1 MKALAD
7 HIHSL
12 GLKAGLYTS
21 PGPLTCAEFTGS
33 YQHEAVDAR
42 RFADWGFDFLK
53 YDYCSY
59 HSIISQKRKLT
70 PKDYEVPYARMGG
83 LLKNQSRD
91 IVFNLCEY
99 GEGDV
104 WSWVDAAGGNSWR
117 TTGDLGMEL
126 ATSLPGFLQYRS
138 RKCQARR
145 VRRARVMERPGL
157 HLAGLHRKRQGFHSA
172 CQVTDLT
179 PDEQYSYMSM

>member
-33 YQHEAVDAR
+33 YQHEAADAR

-59 HSIISQKRKLT
+59 PSIISPRRKLT

-126 ATSLPGFLQYRS
+126 ATSLPGFYSIGLANAKHAES
-138 RKCQARR
+138 AG
-145 VRRARVMERPGL
+145 PGL
-157 HLAGLHRKRQGFHSA
+157 WNDPDYILPGYIGNARDFTQPAKL
-172 CQVTDLT
+172 TDLT